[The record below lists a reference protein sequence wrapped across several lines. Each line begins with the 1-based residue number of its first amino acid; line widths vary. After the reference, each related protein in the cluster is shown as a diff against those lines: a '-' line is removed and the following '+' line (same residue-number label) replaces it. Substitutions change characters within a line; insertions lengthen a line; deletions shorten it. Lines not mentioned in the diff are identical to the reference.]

1 MKSIHKMSYHIQALG
16 SYALRDVGFQGPRN
30 PAYVKVWDKVEEV
43 TTQIKVAVRGQAID
57 DEIKA

>member
-1 MKSIHKMSYHIQALG
+1 MSYHIQALG